1 MRLFTFHFS
10 LFTLILLTACEGGG
24 SDAYRLR
31 GQLSGM
37 TSGELYIY
45 ADNGLATRFD
55 TIIIKDG
62 KFAYAGHAD
71 HVLPLHIFFPNAL
84 EQVVF
89 AGPGEELTY
98 EAASNDLANFR
109 VKGSPENE
117 RMNRFR
123 EATAKQDTATVR
135 RTAAEYILS
144 DPASPVA
151 IHLFLRYFLS
161 ADAPPS
167 AQRDALFDTLLTY
180 QPDNRLLH
188 LAQTRLTA
196 AAHTAI
202 GDTLPS
208 LKVPLYQKGDTLR
221 IGSNSTERPLL
232 IAFWA
237 SWMPRNWELLTTL
250 RELQRDYDGRLDI
263 LAISLDTQRY
273 QWENHIDQDTLTL
286 HHACDGYA
294 WTSPLVEP
302 FAISRLP
309 AYILADS
316 SAVIRQRCQ
325 GKVDDLRK
333 QVEEMIP

>member
-1 MRLFTFHFS
+1 MKPLH
-10 LFTLILLTACEGGG
+10 TLTPMLLLLLAACQGK
-24 SDAYRLR
+24 SDDAYQLR
-31 GQLSGM
+31 GQLTGM
-37 TSGELYIY
+37 TSGELYVY
-45 ADNGLATRFD
+45 ADNGLSTRFD
-55 TIIIKDG
+55 TLLIKDG

-71 HVLPLHIFFPNAL
+71 QVLPLHIFFPNAL

-98 EAASNDLANFR
+98 EAAANDLANFR
-109 VKGSPENE
+109 VKGSAENE

-135 RTAAEYILS
+135 RTAAAYILE

-151 IHLFLRYFLS
+151 IHLLLRYFL
-161 ADAPPS
+161 APDAPPS
-167 AQRDALFDTLLTY
+167 AQRQALLDTLLIC

-188 LAQTRLTA
+188 LAQTRLDA
-196 AAHTAI
+196 AARTSV
-202 GDTLPS
+202 GDTLPA
-208 LKVPLYQKGDTLR
+208 LAVPLHQAGDTLR
-221 IGSNSTERPLL
+221 LGPGTTGRPLL

-273 QWENHIDQDTLTL
+273 QWENHLEQDSLAL
-286 HHACDGYA
+286 HHACDGCA
-294 WTSPLVEP
+294 WTSPYVEP

-309 AYILADS
+309 AYVLADS
-316 SAVIRQRCQ
+316 GAVIRQRSQ
-325 GKVDDLRK
+325 GNTADLK
-333 QVEEMIP
+333 AQVAALMQ